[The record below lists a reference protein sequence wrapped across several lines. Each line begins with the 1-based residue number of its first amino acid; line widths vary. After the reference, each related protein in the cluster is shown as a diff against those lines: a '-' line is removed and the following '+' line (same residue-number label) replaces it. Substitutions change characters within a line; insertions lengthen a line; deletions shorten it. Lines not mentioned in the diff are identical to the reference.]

1 MDYIEAPSN
10 HRVPGNLNLFIA
22 GGITGCSD
30 WQAELV
36 KSLSDI
42 HGLSIY
48 NPRRASYSDG
58 VAYEQI
64 EWEYYWLKQA
74 DIISFWFAKETIQ
87 PITLLEFGRWSALAK
102 QTGKKLIVGCDEYY
116 QRYLDVA
123 VQYGLECP
131 NEHVHLSL
139 ERVSS
144 KIRQHILRK
153 HDASYY

>member
-22 GGITGCSD
+22 GGITGCPD

-48 NPRRASYSDG
+48 NPRRSLYPDG
-58 VAYEQI
+58 IEYEQI

-74 DIISFWFAKETIQ
+74 DIISFWFSRHTLQ
-87 PITLLEFGRWSALAK
+87 PIVLLEFGRWSAMAK
-102 QTGKKLIVGCDEYY
+102 ETGKKLIVGCDEHYE
-116 QRYLDVA
+116 RYRDVA
-123 VQYGLECP
+123 IQYQLECP
-131 NEHVHLSL
+131 GDYLHLTL
-139 ERVSS
+139 GAVSTA
-144 KIRQHILRK
+144 IRHYIKQEI
-153 HDASYY
+153 